1 MDLWAGPGGPPPC
14 REYSRLKLK
23 PNGPVA
29 LRTPEQ
35 PEGRDDLTAHQ
46 QHRLQEDE
54 EVHRRG
60 RVLLQAAHCK
70 GALVGWETPPTAM
83 TLLLRENTEMLRD
96 WNATCAH
103 VAACQ
108 WGMQLSKSWL
118 LCSNDATISSLAGWC
133 TCPTRHPSF
142 AGVKKDDGS
151 FLSSDTAEYPAPLAM
166 AIAQIISKR
175 CTSGGQVVDWDQPLR
190 HPPEPS
196 PRRSLNDGGGIP
208 SSADWTRPHR
218 QDLFADLRNRLL
230 EYGLQNNLLER
241 VAQHLQEQRSEPP
254 LTETELNPLEQIA
267 HHWSQE
273 QGLNLD
279 WTIAPGQQFRLQLLQ
294 TWSQWLQDADV
305 EYHHHL
311 QQGVPTGVLTPIL
324 THMA

>member
-1 MDLWAGPGGPPPC
+1 MPISPPPGTFALTTSGKFFLDLFAGRNSPISHACSLLQVDRISPLDIELNWNILDDFSFERVLHTTWNGFVGGAWGAPPC

-29 LRTPEQ
+29 LRTPAQ
-35 PEGRDDLTAHQ
+35 PEGRDDLTADQ

-83 TLLLRENTEMLRD
+83 TLLLKDNTEMLRD

-108 WGMQLSKSWL
+108 WGMPLSKSWL

-142 AGVKKDDGS
+142 AGVKKEDGS

-175 CTSGGQVVDWDQPLR
+175 CTSGAFANLA
-190 HPPEPS
+190 S
-196 PRRSLNDGGGIP
+196 MILA
-208 SSADWTRPHR
+208 SA
-218 QDLFADLRNRLL
+218 
-230 EYGLQNNLLER
+230 
-241 VAQHLQEQRSEPP
+241 HLGS
-254 LTETELNPLEQIA
+254 I
-267 HHWSQE
+267 
-273 QGLNLD
+273 LD
-279 WTIAPGQQFRLQLLQ
+279 NGSKF
-294 TWSQWLQDADV
+294 
-305 EYHHHL
+305 E
-311 QQGVPTGVLTPIL
+311 
-324 THMA
+324 

>member
-108 WGMQLSKSWL
+108 WGI
-118 LCSNDATISSLAGWC
+118 CNF
-133 TCPTRHPSF
+133 P
-142 AGVKKDDGS
+142 
-151 FLSSDTAEYPAPLAM
+151 
-166 AIAQIISKR
+166 
-175 CTSGGQVVDWDQPLR
+175 
-190 HPPEPS
+190 
-196 PRRSLNDGGGIP
+196 
-208 SSADWTRPHR
+208 
-218 QDLFADLRNRLL
+218 
-230 EYGLQNNLLER
+230 NLGFCVR
-241 VAQHLQEQRSEPP
+241 MTQRSRP
-254 LTETELNPLEQIA
+254 
-267 HHWSQE
+267 
-273 QGLNLD
+273 
-279 WTIAPGQQFRLQLLQ
+279 
-294 TWSQWLQDADV
+294 WLV
-305 EYHHHL
+305 
-311 QQGVPTGVLTPIL
+311 GVLALLDIHPL
-324 THMA
+324 QV